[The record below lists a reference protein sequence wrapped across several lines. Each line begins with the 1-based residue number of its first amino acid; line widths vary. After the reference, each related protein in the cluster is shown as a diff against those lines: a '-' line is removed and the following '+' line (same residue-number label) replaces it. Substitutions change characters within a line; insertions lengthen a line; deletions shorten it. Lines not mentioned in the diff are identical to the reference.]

1 LWPFDAYF
9 VDMNSNDLPS
19 NVLSV
24 VTALRMI
31 SPLNE
36 VRAVGVS
43 NSFTMNRF
51 TLILFLF
58 LAALTGCARQ
68 YVIKKS
74 NGVKI
79 VTASKPKLKNGFYT
93 FKDAAG
99 NQNRV
104 SQNQVLLIEPAS
116 MAEEEKTRFTP
127 PKPK

>member
-1 LWPFDAYF
+1 
-9 VDMNSNDLPS
+9 
-19 NVLSV
+19 
-24 VTALRMI
+24 MI
-31 SPLNE
+31 SALNE

-43 NSFTMNRF
+43 NSFIMNRS
-51 TLILFLF
+51 TLILFLS
-58 LAALTGCARQ
+58 LAVLTGCARQ

>member
-1 LWPFDAYF
+1 
-9 VDMNSNDLPS
+9 
-19 NVLSV
+19 
-24 VTALRMI
+24 
-31 SPLNE
+31 
-36 VRAVGVS
+36 
-43 NSFTMNRF
+43 MNRF
-51 TLILFLF
+51 TLFLFLA

-99 NQNRV
+99 NERRV
-104 SQNQVLLIEPAS
+104 SQNSVLEIEPAS
-116 MAEEEKTRFTP
+116 MAEDEKTRFTP